1 MTYAA
6 YLAAEEVSETKHEYL
21 RGEVYAMAGGTPEH
35 AALMAAVSAEL
46 IMALRGRPCRV
57 YSSELRVR
65 IDATDMST
73 YPDVSVVC
81 GELKTADIDRNAIT
95 NPILIVEVL
104 SDSTEA
110 YDRGEK
116 FSHYR
121 RLPTLREYLLLSQHQ
136 PRIESYRKSSQGVWE
151 LAEAGAG
158 ETLTLAALEGV
169 RLDVELI
176 YRDPLAPTAS

>member
-6 YLAAEEVSETKHEYL
+6 YLAAEEVSETRHEYL
-21 RGEVYAMAGGTPEH
+21 RGEVFAMAGGTPEH
-35 AALMAAVSAEL
+35 AALMAAISAEL
-46 IMALRGRPCRV
+46 IVALRGRPCRV
-57 YSSELRVR
+57 YSSELRIR

-81 GELKTADIDRNAIT
+81 GELKTSTIDRNAAT

-121 RLPTLREYLLLSQHQ
+121 RLPSLREYLLLSQHQ
-136 PRIESYRKSSQGVWE
+136 PRIESYRKNAQGVWE
-151 LAEAGAG
+151 LAEARRGAPRRRPDLSRSA
-158 ETLTLAALEGV
+158 EPYSVLRYSITAV
-169 RLDVELI
+169 R
-176 YRDPLAPTAS
+176 S